1 MSPNRIR
8 YGNRWSFLLPYSV
21 ESAQLNGPVR
31 PSNFKEGNPGVWD
44 WEEPP
49 KVKTSLT
56 KKTHTYKGIRT
67 LEYPYETRPLP
78 ESHSAGLS
86 AGQNKFASCGL
97 PMSPNHPVHFLLFI
111 ISSSWIL
118 FTFPHTYAVP
128 MPNRPPPPYSEHSPS
143 HPMSTSGLSEAL
155 NIPPPP
161 SYSRDMVF
169 RVLKDQKYAVP
180 PSNSCLPAQKTDW
193 PVSHLSAG
201 LDDQVFELK
210 DEVFIELAF
219 LSPPPQRGHSPDP
232 YKKRAEVIIKV
243 LQQFDRSALSEV
255 GALKRFSYLF
265 DSGLLKGKPTII
277 TRKFPG
283 VPLQQTDAWIKNPGQ
298 RENLREQVRTKWQ
311 MYIMNSSILTLPISD
326 LHWENFL
333 VEMTKDGKVK
343 EVHIFNFEYPLL
355 QVNFL
360 TPYTT
365 RSELEAWFNA
375 YWDYRVDS
383 GHWESDLV

>member
-1 MSPNRIR
+1 
-8 YGNRWSFLLPYSV
+8 
-21 ESAQLNGPVR
+21 
-31 PSNFKEGNPGVWD
+31 
-44 WEEPP
+44 
-49 KVKTSLT
+49 
-56 KKTHTYKGIRT
+56 
-67 LEYPYETRPLP
+67 
-78 ESHSAGLS
+78 
-86 AGQNKFASCGL
+86 
-97 PMSPNHPVHFLLFI
+97 
-111 ISSSWIL
+111 
-118 FTFPHTYAVP
+118 
-128 MPNRPPPPYSEHSPS
+128 
-143 HPMSTSGLSEAL
+143 MSTSSLSEAL

-193 PVSHLSAG
+193 PVSHLLAG
-201 LDDQVFELK
+201 LDDQ
-210 DEVFIELAF
+210 A
-219 LSPPPQRGHSPDP
+219 PDP

-298 RENLREQVRTKWQ
+298 RENLREQVRTKVRTQVLLWALGDKLLYMQ
-311 MYIMNSSILTLPISD
+311 VADVYYEFND

-365 RSELEAWFNA
+365 RSELVSLSLKNEFL
-375 YWDYRVDS
+375 
-383 GHWESDLV
+383 SDLNEFLRRLGSMLIGIIGLTQDIGKVIWSD

>member
-1 MSPNRIR
+1 MSP
-8 YGNRWSFLLPYSV
+8 
-21 ESAQLNGPVR
+21 
-31 PSNFKEGNPGVWD
+31 K
-44 WEEPP
+44 
-49 KVKTSLT
+49 
-56 KKTHTYKGIRT
+56 
-67 LEYPYETRPLP
+67 
-78 ESHSAGLS
+78 
-86 AGQNKFASCGL
+86 
-97 PMSPNHPVHFLLFI
+97 HPVHFLLFI

-118 FTFPHTYAVP
+118 STFPHTYAVP
-128 MPNRPPPPYSEHSPS
+128 MPSRPPPPYSEHSPS

-169 RVLKDQKYAVP
+169 RVLKDKKYAQAWMIRVYEHDP
-180 PSNSCLPAQKTDW
+180 AVRVSSFDMTFFTRTLSYKCKSPETRNARNSAICIA
-193 PVSHLSAG
+193 
-201 LDDQVFELK
+201 
-210 DEVFIELAF
+210 
-219 LSPPPQRGHSPDP
+219 PDP

-277 TRKFPG
+277 TRKFSG
-283 VPLQQTDAWIKNPGQ
+283 VPLQQTDAWIKDPGQ
-298 RENLREQVRTKWQ
+298 RENLREQVRTKVRAQVLLWALGDKLL
-311 MYIMNSSILTLPISD
+311 YID

-355 QVNFL
+355 QVDFL
-360 TPYTT
+360 TPYTP